1 MNILI
6 MNGPNLN
13 LLGLREPEIYGKGTY
28 AELCARIRAHAG
40 SVGVSVDVR
49 QTNHEGV
56 LIDWLQEEWS
66 KVDGIILNPGAL
78 THYSYA
84 LRDAVAA
91 IPVPVVEVHLSDIS
105 AREPFRR
112 VSIIRDVCAAQIMG
126 KGFEGYVEAID
137 WLRKRKG

>member
-6 MNGPNLN
+6 VNGPNLN

-28 AELCARIRAHAG
+28 AELCARIRAHAETI
-40 SVGVSVDVR
+40 GVSVDIR
-49 QTNHEGV
+49 QTNHEGAV
-56 LIDWLQEEWS
+56 IDWLQEEWPR
-66 KVDGIILNPGAL
+66 VEGIILNPGAL

-91 IPVPVVEVHLSDIS
+91 IPVPVVEVHLTDIS
-105 AREPFRR
+105 SREPFRR
-112 VSIIRDVCAAQIMG
+112 VSVIRDVCAAQIMG
-126 KGFEGYVEAID
+126 KGFEGYVEALD